1 MKKKKF
7 IFTDKIGTLTK
18 IFCKEK
24 KLIRS
29 NCLIHNHIGLGP
41 SAKILNLSKENI
53 SIGKGSDFEF
63 MMKNNFKLLLL
74 GCDPIQGATY
84 LHHLEA
90 LAEVPYRKWINVNKK
105 KIEKKKIKDVSI
117 KYFAKKNNKYKSN
130 FNFIFDELENSK
142 TNLNIQKIKYGRSF
156 CIKLKNLHN
165 FSLKLLKK
173 NKYSFVMKNL

>member
-1 MKKKKF
+1 MK
-7 IFTDKIGTLTK
+7 
-18 IFCKEK
+18 
-24 KLIRS
+24 
-29 NCLIHNHIGLGP
+29 
-41 SAKILNLSKENI
+41 
-53 SIGKGSDFEF
+53 
-63 MMKNNFKLLLL
+63 
-74 GCDPIQGATY
+74 
-84 LHHLEA
+84 
-90 LAEVPYRKWINVNKK
+90 
-105 KIEKKKIKDVSI
+105 KKKIKDVSI